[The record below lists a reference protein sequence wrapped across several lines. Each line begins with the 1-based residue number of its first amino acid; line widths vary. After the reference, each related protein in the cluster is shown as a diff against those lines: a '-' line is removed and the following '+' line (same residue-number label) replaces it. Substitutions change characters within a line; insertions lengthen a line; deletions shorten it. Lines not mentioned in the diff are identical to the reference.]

1 MAQMR
6 SPESFKRRGARFKVQ
21 PLVLVVCEDAKSSKT
36 YFEDASRH
44 FRAYAQ
50 VKFVHPGKTDPL
62 GVISS
67 GVKYAKSFD
76 HVYCVIDR
84 DSHHEPNFLAALALG
99 EANKDKVTVLTSY
112 PCFEFWLLL
121 HFEYTRAPFMS
132 VGGVSAADR
141 VLQSLKTKP
150 DMATYAKGKVDG
162 LFEKLLPLLPDAK
175 KRAPRTV
182 IEGMADAEMNPS
194 TPLHLLIDSLEGL
207 GKLTAIKS

>member
-6 SPESFKRRGARFKVQ
+6 SPESFKRRGARYKVQ

-36 YFEDASRH
+36 YLEDASRH

-50 VKFVHPGKTDPL
+50 VEFVHPGKTDPL
-62 GVISS
+62 GVVSS
-67 GVKYAKSFD
+67 GVKRAKGFD

-84 DSHHEPNFLAALALG
+84 DSHHEPNFLEALALG

-121 HFEYTRAPFMS
+121 HFEYTRAPFMPA
-132 VGGVSAADR
+132 GGVSAADR

-150 DMATYAKGKVDG
+150 DMAAYAKGKVGG
-162 LFEKLLPLLPDAK
+162 LFEKLLPLLPDARK
-175 KRAPRTV
+175 HAPRTV
-182 IEGMADAEMNPS
+182 MEGVADAEMNPS
-194 TPLHLLIDSLEGL
+194 TPLHLLIDRLEGL
-207 GKLTAIKS
+207 GKLTAIE